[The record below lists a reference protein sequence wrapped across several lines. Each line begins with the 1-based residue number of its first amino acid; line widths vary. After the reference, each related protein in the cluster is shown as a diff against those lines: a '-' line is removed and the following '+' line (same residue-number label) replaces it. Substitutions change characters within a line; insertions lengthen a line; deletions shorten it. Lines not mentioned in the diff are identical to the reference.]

1 MLSGKHGEVM
11 SVSCSINIID
21 EGNAPGGRWLP
32 VRTFQEVPRVG
43 EFVSF
48 SRDGKR
54 DENGV
59 LHADLYRVQR
69 VIHTAA
75 TELNAGIITLDVVVE
90 QYADRT

>member
-1 MLSGKHGEVM
+1 M

-32 VRTFQEVPRVG
+32 VRTFPEVPRVG
-43 EFVSF
+43 EFVAF

-54 DENGV
+54 DERGV
-59 LHADLYRVQR
+59 LSSDLYRVQR

-75 TELNAGIITLDVVVE
+75 DDMHAGTITLDVAVE
-90 QYADRT
+90 QLHANRT